1 MDAETGAGAPPRLSR
16 ALVRW
21 TYRFALG
28 REPESE
34 AVLAAWAGSDDFTGL
49 REGVL
54 SSPEFITHA
63 LGGFVERGGWALGPV
78 TPEAV
83 AALLALRDGVQP
95 APDAVDA
102 ARAACPDLRRLR
114 RLLLDS
120 PEIMARLPAL
130 PAPAARALHLAGR
143 SFAIRAPA
151 DAPGMAEFPGAAPL
165 LARLLR
171 AALPGGGDGAVI
183 LDDGAGIGL
192 SLLGL
197 AAGAPGHAALLGFEN
212 RLHEAALLS
221 AHIAA
226 NDLPRAR
233 ALAVPLDDPEALLAR
248 EGLTRLDVLR
258 LAGPGVDARLAA
270 WAPSLATR
278 GTLLVA
284 EFDLAEALADPATHP
299 RAVVGAW
306 RGLYPHATAFTPEG
320 EAYGLE
326 EEAGVSRFLAG
337 ALIRPERGAMLVLS
351 AEAGWRVRYSAV

>member
-16 ALVRW
+16 SLVRW

-34 AVLAAWAGSDDFTGL
+34 AVLAAWASSDDFTGL

-54 SSPEFITHA
+54 SSHEFVTHA

-95 APDAVDA
+95 APAAVEA

-114 RLLLDS
+114 RLLLEA
-120 PEIMARLPAL
+120 PEILARLPAL
-130 PAPAARALHLAGR
+130 PAPAARALLVAGR
-143 SFAIRAPA
+143 SFALRAPA
-151 DAPGMAEFPGAAPL
+151 DAPGMADFPGTAPL
-165 LARLLR
+165 LAQLLR
-171 AALPGGGDGAVI
+171 AVLPEGGEGSVI

-197 AAGAPGHAALLGFEN
+197 AAGAPGHAALLGFEAD
-212 RLHEAALLS
+212 LHAAALLS

-248 EGLTRLDVLR
+248 EGLGRLDLLR
-258 LAGPGVDARLAA
+258 LAGPGVGARLAA
-270 WAPSLATR
+270 WAPALVAR
-278 GTLLVA
+278 GTLVAA
-284 EFDLAEALADPATHP
+284 EFELAEALAESGSHP
-299 RAVVGAW
+299 RAVVEAW
-306 RGLYPHATAFTPEG
+306 CALYPQATAFTPGG

-326 EEAGVSRFLAG
+326 EGGAITRFLLGTLA
-337 ALIRPERGAMLVLS
+337 RPGRTDTLVLS
-351 AEAGWRVRYSAV
+351 VGADWRARFNPI

>member
-16 ALVRW
+16 SLVRW

-34 AVLAAWAGSDDFTGL
+34 SVLAAWAGSDDFTGL

-54 SSPEFITHA
+54 SSSEFVSHA
-63 LGGFVERGGWALGPV
+63 LGGFVERGGWTLGPV

-95 APDAVDA
+95 APDAVEA
-102 ARAACPDLRRLR
+102 VRAACPDLRRLR
-114 RLLLDS
+114 RLLLEA
-120 PEIMARLPAL
+120 PEILARLPAL
-130 PAPAARALHLAGR
+130 PAPAERALHLAGR
-143 SFAIRAPA
+143 SFTLRAL
-151 DAPGMAEFPGAAPL
+151 GMPDFPGAAPL

-171 AALPGGGDGAVI
+171 AALPEGGEGAVI

-197 AAGAPGHAALLGFEN
+197 AAGAPGHAALLGFEAD
-212 RLHEAALLS
+212 LHAAALLS

-248 EGLTRLDVLR
+248 EGLSRLDVLR
-258 LAGPGVDARLAA
+258 LAGPGVGARLAA
-270 WAPSLATR
+270 WAPALAAR
-278 GTLLVA
+278 GTLLVV

-299 RAVVGAW
+299 RAVVEAW
-306 RGLYPHATAFTPEG
+306 RALYPHATAFTPEG

-326 EEAGVSRFLAG
+326 EEGAVTRFLLG
-337 ALIRPERGAMLVLS
+337 ALARPATLVLS
-351 AEAGWRVRYSAV
+351 TDSGWRAGL